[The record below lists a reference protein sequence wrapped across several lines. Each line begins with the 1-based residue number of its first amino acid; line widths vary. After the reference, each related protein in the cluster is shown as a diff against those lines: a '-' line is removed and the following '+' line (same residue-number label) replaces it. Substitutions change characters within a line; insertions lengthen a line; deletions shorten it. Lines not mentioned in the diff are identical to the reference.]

1 MILALDPGRDK
12 VGLALVDEEGQQVKL
27 KMLVREEFAEE
38 VFEILKNRDVE
49 AVVLGNGT
57 YSRELMEELKK
68 QLKDLSQENLKL
80 GLVDEKGSTSE
91 ARKLYREDNPGS
103 QLKKLLLQVMDWKP
117 AVPLDHYAALVLAK
131 RYLKDGFLE
140 RNS

>member
-12 VGLALVDEEGQQVKL
+12 VGLALVDEEGRQVQL
-27 KMLVREEFAEE
+27 KILVREEAAAE
-38 VFEILKNRDVE
+38 VFEILENRDVE

-68 QLKDLSQENLKL
+68 ELKDLSLENLKL

-91 ARKLYREDNPGS
+91 ARKLYREDNPGG
-103 QLKKLLLQVMDWKP
+103 QLKKLLLQVMD
-117 AVPLDHYAALVLAK
+117 
-131 RYLKDGFLE
+131 
-140 RNS
+140 

>member
-1 MILALDPGRDK
+1 MSL
-12 VGLALVDEEGQQVKL
+12 
-27 KMLVREEFAEE
+27 
-38 VFEILKNRDVE
+38 
-49 AVVLGNGT
+49 
-57 YSRELMEELKK
+57 
-68 QLKDLSQENLKL
+68 ENLKL